1 MKFRLERTALA
12 AALLL
17 GGCAGP
23 AVLPGSLADP
33 GKQAHLTMIDQP
45 LLHAQ
50 QQERERR
57 SNDDLDALRGS
68 PNPLYLIG
76 AGDVLTVVVWDHPE
90 LSGGALAP
98 ALGQVD
104 ASDAGNGNSIGNA
117 LLVDHGGMLRFPYA
131 GMVRVAGLSE
141 TQAAAALAQALS
153 KYIQSPRVSLAVQ
166 TYRSKRVYVGGEV
179 KNPGLFPVNDIPM
192 SLTEALHRAGGVLP
206 TADRSRL
213 VLERGKRRYLIDL
226 RQLAGQDIDGATIM
240 LQHGDVLQVGARE
253 QSRIFVT
260 GEVQAPRALS
270 MHDGR
275 MSLNE
280 ALGESGGMN
289 PATSERSQV
298 YVVRRGARGPQV
310 FQLDARAPGAMA
322 IAEQFE
328 LEPKDL
334 VYVAPSALAN
344 WHRKLSLI
352 FPSALTSALGA
363 AKP

>member
-1 MKFRLERTALA
+1 MNFQLTGALA
-12 AALLL
+12 IALLAC
-17 GGCAGP
+17 GCAGP
-23 AVLPGSLADP
+23 AALPDRLTDP
-33 GKQAHLTMIDQP
+33 GEQAELTKIDQP

-57 SNDDLDALRGS
+57 RIDDLAALRGT
-68 PNPLYLIG
+68 PNPVYLIG
-76 AGDVLTVVVWDHPE
+76 AGDVLTVFVWDHPE
-90 LSGGALAP
+90 LNGRALIP
-98 ALGQVD
+98 TPN
-104 ASDAGNGNSIGNA
+104 ASDALVSGSGTSNA
-117 LLVDHGGMLRFPYA
+117 LLVDHDGMLHFPYA

-141 TQAAAALAQALS
+141 AQAAAALAQALS
-153 KYIQSPRVSLAVQ
+153 KYLRSPRVTLAVQ
-166 TYRSKRVYVGGEV
+166 SYRSKRVYVDGEV
-179 KNPGLFPVNDIPM
+179 KNPGLYPVNDIPM
-192 SLTEALHRAGGVLP
+192 SLPEALHRAGGVLP
-206 TADRSRL
+206 TGDRSRV
-213 VLERGKRRYLIDL
+213 VLERSGRRYLIDL
-226 RQLAGQDIDGATIM
+226 RDLDGQDINASTIM
-240 LQHGDVLQVGARE
+240 LQHGDRLQVGARE
-253 QSRIFVT
+253 QSRVFVT

-289 PATSERSQV
+289 PTTSEPSQV

-334 VYVAPSALAN
+334 VYVSPSALAN
-344 WHRKLSLI
+344 WHRKLSLL
-352 FPSALTSALGA
+352 FPSELSSAVGA